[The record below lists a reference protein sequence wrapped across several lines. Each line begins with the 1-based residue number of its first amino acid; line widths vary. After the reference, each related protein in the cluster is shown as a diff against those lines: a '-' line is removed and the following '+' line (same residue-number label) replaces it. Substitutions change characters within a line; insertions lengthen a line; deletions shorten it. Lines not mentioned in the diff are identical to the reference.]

1 MTIRAG
7 ALALATILALASA
20 PALAQQDDPYKGGV
34 WHYRS
39 IPCVDTTVVSVTP
52 RLGNAGQ
59 TKFTAQDFAQT
70 GVSVTYKTTLGSDP
84 AMAPSQ
90 VTVTH
95 YQGSADNKFM
105 QAERPGDKVQ
115 VCLVSVPAPTQ
126 YCDPD
131 KDPRG
136 RIYRVYDYRQKQQYS
151 GGSQHGCGG
160 A

>member
-1 MTIRAG
+1 M
-7 ALALATILALASA
+7 S
-20 PALAQQDDPYKGGV
+20 
-34 WHYRS
+34 
-39 IPCVDTTVVSVTP
+39 
-52 RLGNAGQ
+52 
-59 TKFTAQDFAQT
+59 
-70 GVSVTYKTTLGSDP
+70 GVSVTFKTTLGSDP
-84 AMAPSQ
+84 ALAAAP

-95 YQGSADNKFM
+95 YQGSPENKTM
-105 QAERPGDKVQ
+105 QAERAGDKVQ

-136 RIYRVYDYRQKQQYS
+136 RIYRVYDYRQKTQYS